1 MANRVIIGKNI
12 NSLHGHSNASP
23 GYGIYVSRPGKDVLS
38 CTADELTL
46 NTDNGQGTNIG
57 RVIGL
62 LQAPAIPLQGGG
74 TATTVSNAI
83 NANTSLTISVS
94 NVSFGLGLG
103 FFSFGGFTP
112 TTLTS
117 TSGTSALSFT
127 ESNSLSTITIENR
140 TSAQITAKTF
150 IMPRYSSLAFF

>member
-1 MANRVIIGKNI
+1 MGNRVIIGKNI

-74 TATTVSNAI
+74 TATTVSTAV
-83 NANTSLTISVS
+83 NANTSTTISVS
-94 NVSFGLGLG
+94 NISFGLGLG
-103 FFSFGGFTP
+103 FFSFGGFAP
-112 TTLTS
+112 TTS
-117 TSGTSALSFT
+117 TTTTTTSALSFT
-127 ESNSLSTITIENR
+127 ESSSASTITIENR
-140 TSAQITAKTF
+140 TSAQITARTF